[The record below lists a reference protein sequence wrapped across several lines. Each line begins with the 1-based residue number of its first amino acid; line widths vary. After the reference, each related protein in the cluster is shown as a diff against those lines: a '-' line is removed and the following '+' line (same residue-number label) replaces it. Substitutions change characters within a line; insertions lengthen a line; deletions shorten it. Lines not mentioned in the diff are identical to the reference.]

1 MRYTALVDGIGAA
14 AVDGRVPREGLEP
27 DFLRARVLRRRRRSN
42 IQAPLQEHRAQGSRV
57 GAVGALLLRRR
68 RRRLVA
74 LGGGEGEEYEEEE
87 GGGRRGSH
95 VRGAGVDLVRG
106 GSIGVAWGF
115 GI

>member
-27 DFLRARVLRRRRRSN
+27 DFLRARVLRCRR
-42 IQAPLQEHRAQGSRV
+42 IMLQAPLQEHRAQGSRV
-57 GAVGALLLRRR
+57 GAVGALRRR